1 VEGVAYRRDILAGSR
16 PGRRGTLVSAKV
28 PKAICACAI
37 ARNASGCPARLIVS
51 GGPPKG
57 HPCPCGG
64 RAPCC
69 ASLSLLLLASPGLA
83 IRGEPVQRG
92 RGPLDL
98 CRDPLHPF
106 RARSGPTSPPSA
118 LGSAKGAGKKY
129 QYKHRPFGCTFWL
142 RWVLGLSKGVSK
154 QNKYTRLPAA
164 GVGPGER
171 RQKTLS
177 PKSSAHSPYLAS
189 PLADHGLRFT
199 PHNSRFCVGRFF
211 LRIVS
216 ALAAV
221 NS

>member
-1 VEGVAYRRDILAGSR
+1 MSLWTESPTGEYTSRVSSRQTRNFGFGQSSQSHLRLRHRPQRQRVPCAPHRLRGPAEG
-16 PGRRGTLVSAKV
+16 P
-28 PKAICACAI
+28 
-37 ARNASGCPARLIVS
+37 
-51 GGPPKG
+51 
-57 HPCPCGG
+57 
-64 RAPCC
+64 
-69 ASLSLLLLASPGLA
+69 SLSLRRT
-83 IRGEPVQRG
+83 RGIPSA
-92 RGPLDL
+92 PL
-98 CRDPLHPF
+98 
-106 RARSGPTSPPSA
+106 RARSSPFSA

-216 ALAAV
+216 ALSAV